1 MDACE
6 PAGYNFRPTRQFN
19 CLYAFVRKLES
30 DQYPSY
36 EWDEDGVLRKII
48 FLSRLIH
55 PTTISGQ
62 YSARMIFENSELQ
75 TVIPGHTQ
83 GFGTQVWIVAEEWRD
98 WIDTT
103 QAEALRDFWP
113 RYAAETAPERVRR
126 ARARLGHALH
136 NYYLDQRMISL
147 VSSFESLLKVSQ
159 YKSEKQFCLRV
170 SKLAELLGNPITEA
184 DALLTYKDRSE
195 IVHGQGPTWNDVD
208 AELMARY
215 QQFELILRQA
225 LLKASVE
232 PEFANNFVDD
242 TVIQNVFGR
251 I

>member
-1 MDACE
+1 
-6 PAGYNFRPTRQFN
+6 
-19 CLYAFVRKLES
+19 
-30 DQYPSY
+30 
-36 EWDEDGVLRKII
+36 
-48 FLSRLIH
+48 
-55 PTTISGQ
+55 
-62 YSARMIFENSELQ
+62 MIFENSELQ

-113 RYAAETAPERVRR
+113 RYAADTAPERIKR
-126 ARARLGHALH
+126 ARARLDHAFH

-147 VSSFESLLKVSQ
+147 VSSYESLLKVSQ
-159 YKSEKQFCLRV
+159 YRSEKQFCVRV
-170 SKLAELLGNPITEA
+170 SKLAEYLGTPITED
-184 DALLTYKDRSE
+184 DALHIYKDRSE
-195 IVHGQGPTWNDVD
+195 IVHGQGPTWKDVD
-208 AELMARY
+208 VALMSRY
-215 QQFELILRQA
+215 QQFEFILRKA

-232 PEFANNFVDD
+232 PVFAKNFVDD